1 MNNAIPVFR
10 KWAPEWLIR
19 ISLFLVLLPS
29 IVLFF
34 LPLASLNAAAGHYG
48 GEPADIQFAVV
59 LFYAGYVGFYS
70 LEHRFFAYLACK
82 EYFILLMSLQ
92 MTGSFICYQTHELYI
107 LLPVRFVQGMIFCST
122 VSLSLSLM
130 FTRLRSERA
139 REVSFSVF
147 FGLIICSNPFINF
160 VTADLI
166 DSFNYN
172 IVYKA
177 ALFSFVPCLILLL
190 LIMNNVRLKARF
202 PLHKLDWQSFS
213 LYTIMLCLIGY
224 IMVYGQRYYWLEDA
238 RIRYSVIAIAVLS
251 IIYLFRQKSMKRPY
265 VNLQIF
271 RFRNF
276 WVGLFLLFV
285 MYICRFAANVSTGFF
300 AGVLRFDPRH
310 VSYINLFNLA
320 GLVTGV
326 IIACCMI
333 LQKKPIRYIWL
344 PGFIMLL
351 AFQVTMFFLFSGQA
365 NEHNYFIPL
374 FMQGLGVGM
383 IMVPTIVFCIASVPV
398 AMGPSAA
405 AICLA
410 IRYLGFSV
418 SIGVINYFEMLGRS
432 KHYNVFREHLTKIDL
447 VVRKT
452 LHIQSQYLT
461 DRGMAPG
468 AAARASNKLLAAGI
482 NRQAQLRSAMDYY
495 ELLSW
500 LVVGVILLIVLFPY
514 LNKTAVYLRSRWLA
528 PV

>member
-1 MNNAIPVFR
+1 MNSPIPVFR

-34 LPLASLNAAAGHYG
+34 LPLANINAAAGHYG
-48 GEPADIQFAVV
+48 CEPADIQFAVA
-59 LFYAGYVGFYS
+59 LFYAGYAGFYS

-92 MTGSFICYQTHELYI
+92 MVASFICYQTHEIYV
-107 LLPVRFVQGMIFCST
+107 LLPVRFIQGLIFCST

-147 FGLIICSNPFINF
+147 FGLIICSIPFINF
-160 VTADLI
+160 ATADLI
-166 DSFNYN
+166 DSFNFN
-172 IVYKA
+172 IVFKA
-177 ALFSFVPCLILLL
+177 ALFSFVPCLVLLL

-224 IMVYGQRYYWLEDA
+224 IMIYGQKYYWLEDR
-238 RIRYSVIAIAVLS
+238 RIRYSVIAIAALS
-251 IIYLFRQKSMKRPY
+251 IIYLLRQKSMKRPY

-276 WVGLFLLFV
+276 WVGLFVLFV
-285 MYICRFAANVSTGFF
+285 MYICRFAAGVASSFF

-344 PGFIMLL
+344 PGFLL
-351 AFQVTMFFLFSGQA
+351 LLGFQVTMFFLFGGQA
-365 NEHNYFIPL
+365 NEYNYFIPL

-383 IMVPTIVFCIASVPV
+383 IMVPTIVFAIASVPV

-410 IRYLGFSV
+410 TRYLGFIA
-418 SIGVINYFEMLGRS
+418 SIGIINYFELLGRS
-432 KHYNVFREHLTKIDL
+432 THYNTFRDHLTKIDL
-447 VVRKT
+447 VVKKT
-452 LHIQSQYLT
+452 IHIQSRHLM

-468 AAARASNKLLAAGI
+468 AASRASSKLLAAGI
-482 NRQAQLRSAMDYY
+482 NRQAQLRFAMDYC

-500 LVVGVILLIVLFPY
+500 LVVGMLLLIVLFPY
-514 LNKTAVYLRSRWLA
+514 LNKTVVYLRSRWLA

>member
-1 MNNAIPVFR
+1 MNSAIPVFR
-10 KWAPEWLIR
+10 KWAPEWMIR

-34 LPLASLNAAAGHYG
+34 LPLANINAAAGHYG
-48 GEPADIQFAVV
+48 GEPADIQFAVA
-59 LFYAGYVGFYS
+59 LFYAGYAGFYS

-82 EYFILLMSLQ
+82 EYFVLLMSLQ
-92 MTGSFICYQTHELYI
+92 MMFSFICYQTHDLYI
-107 LLPVRFVQGMIFCST
+107 LLPVRFIQGLIFCST

-147 FGLIICSNPFINF
+147 FGLIICSIPFINF

-166 DSFNYN
+166 DSYNFN

-177 ALFSFVPCLILLL
+177 ALFSFVPCLLLLL

-213 LYTIMLCLIGY
+213 LYTTMLCLMGY
-224 IMVYGQRYYWLEDA
+224 IMVYGQRYYWLEDQ
-238 RIRYSVIAIAVLS
+238 RIRYSVIAIAVLAL
-251 IIYLFRQKSMKRPY
+251 IYLFRQKSMKRPY

-276 WVGLFLLFV
+276 WVGLFVLFV
-285 MYICRFAANVSTGFF
+285 MYICRFAAGIASSFF

-326 IIACCMI
+326 VIACCMI
-333 LQKKPIRYIWL
+333 LQKKRIRYIWV
-344 PGFIMLL
+344 PGFILLL
-351 AFQVTMFFLFSGQA
+351 AFQATMFFLFSAQA
-365 NEHNYFIPL
+365 NKHHYFIPL

-383 IMVPTIVFCIASVPV
+383 IMVPTIVFTIASVPV
-398 AMGPSAA
+398 SMGPSAA
-405 AICLA
+405 AVCLA
-410 IRYLGFSV
+410 IRYLGFSA
-418 SIGVINYFEMLGRS
+418 SIGIINYFELLGRS
-432 KHYNVFREHLTKIDL
+432 NHYNAFRDQLTKIDPG
-447 VVRKT
+447 VRKV
-452 LHIQSQYLT
+452 LQVQSQHLA

-468 AAARASNKLLAAGI
+468 AAAKASNKLMVAGI
-482 NRQAQLRSAMDYY
+482 NRQAQLRFAMDYY

-500 LVVGVILLIVLFPY
+500 LVIGMLLLIVLFPY
-514 LNKTAVYLRSRWLA
+514 LNRTVVYLRSRRLA